1 VVAEGVSVNIIE
13 RFGRMLSTRTAGK
26 IEGVSPYGQQLQLV
40 SYMRGEGE
48 VESVGSWPVARL
60 WRTQPHLRTVVDL
73 ISQQVAALGLHVY
86 RFDGDG
92 GRERV
97 RDSALQSL
105 LEMPNREQTGVEF
118 IYSLVTQL
126 SLYDDAFVY
135 VAFNGDGKL
144 QARVVPATWV
154 TLEVNESKTEV
165 LGYIVN
171 GVRLNRND
179 IVRFPG
185 GTPDEPTQ
193 SASPVE
199 TLRTILDS
207 ENATHARRRNIL
219 TRGPRV
225 GGVIQRPKDA
235 PRWTDAARRTFDETW
250 EAFQP
255 GGERAGDA
263 VLLEDGMSYTAPE
276 FDASAN
282 GYKDG
287 SVLSLS
293 TVAQVFHIHPAI
305 LGISGAVGYQGV
317 KEIRQALIGD
327 SLAWTLK
334 RIEARFTQVFLQLV
348 GETGMYVEF
357 NREAR
362 LQGSF
367 EEQAVIIRQSV
378 GAPFMTV
385 NEARAMRNMPAVDG
399 GDELIVPL
407 NVTTEG
413 GSNRSPEDDTA
424 QQDGM
429 KHLIDGVVS
438 RARNA
443 ITAKRGAGDTSI
455 DWARWTR
462 ELLEDAA
469 KSGVELD
476 DAAIGRALAEIGRL

>member
-1 VVAEGVSVNIIE
+1 
-13 RFGRMLSTRTAGK
+13 
-26 IEGVSPYGQQLQLV
+26 
-40 SYMRGEGE
+40 
-48 VESVGSWPVARL
+48 
-60 WRTQPHLRTVVDL
+60 
-73 ISQQVAALGLHVY
+73 
-86 RFDGDG
+86 
-92 GRERV
+92 
-97 RDSALQSL
+97 
-105 LEMPNREQTGVEF
+105 
-118 IYSLVTQL
+118 
-126 SLYDDAFVY
+126 
-135 VAFNGDGKL
+135 
-144 QARVVPATWV
+144 
-154 TLEVNESKTEV
+154 
-165 LGYIVN
+165 
-171 GVRLNRND
+171 
-179 IVRFPG
+179 
-185 GTPDEPTQ
+185 
-193 SASPVE
+193 
-199 TLRTILDS
+199 
-207 ENATHARRRNIL
+207 
-219 TRGPRV
+219 
-225 GGVIQRPKDA
+225 
-235 PRWTDAARRTFDETW
+235 
-250 EAFQP
+250 
-255 GGERAGDA
+255 
-263 VLLEDGMSYTAPE
+263 
-276 FDASAN
+276 
-282 GYKDG
+282 
-287 SVLSLS
+287 VLSLS